1 MMGWRQRKDAGSA
14 AISAE
19 ERLRQKYSGFRTL
32 LSLNNECLELMAG
45 VQEDLRH
52 VAPLREVFADRVAS
66 ILEKAGGIV
75 ESLERLTGVSQHAL
89 SRVLELQRQEID
101 RYLARQQEYAPRRL
115 SAWLGEVDITFRGE
129 VGGKAAALG
138 EIKNRLGLAVPD
150 GYILTTE
157 AYRQFCG
164 LPLWKQIQEE
174 LRNADLDDLEG
185 LQTISLRLMNLIQ
198 AIPVPRA
205 VEVAITERARVLAE
219 KGEGL
224 AVRSSAVG
232 EGGALTF
239 AGQFLS
245 LINVPPIQAVDAY
258 KKVIAGRFGERAVT
272 YRLSTGVAEVASPMA
287 VLFLP
292 VLDAAASGIL
302 YTRDPEHPRS
312 DAMWLT
318 STLGM
323 GLDIASGHVPA
334 DLFII
339 SHKPPYALIEQR
351 IARKEVEIVNDP
363 KGGVARRSLDSRDAE
378 SPSLE
383 PGYWQLLAEWGARIE
398 RHFGA
403 PQDIE
408 WALDRSGRMW
418 VLQARP
424 LALAEA
430 TRSPARPR
438 EKPIVSGG
446 VTVCPGRA
454 SGVAYLA
461 EDRDSLRRTPF
472 GSIVIVRRA
481 SPDII
486 GVLPRVAGL
495 VAERGNMTGHAATL
509 LREFKIP
516 SVFQME
522 NVFAEVSDGDEI
534 SLDAVQPG
542 LFPGTLWPVAEVRSP
557 DKERQ
562 PEKSDPLSHRL
573 LTLHLLDSSAFR
585 FRPGGCQSVHD
596 VIRYCHEKGVEAMF
610 AMQDREME
618 HGPHRSKR
626 LLASVPVN
634 LFVLD
639 LGGGLELEKPAADE
653 ITPSEIVSRP
663 FQALWKGIAHPGVSW
678 TRQMSASF
686 SDLASV
692 IAGAFTPQSG
702 VARALG
708 ERSYLLV
715 AKDYL
720 NLNSRLAYHFS
731 LVDASLSDRPSD
743 NYIAFRFAGGGATR
757 QRRNLRA
764 CFLEACLRH
773 YGFVV
778 DRRGDLVNAW
788 FKRARAEDTET
799 NLDILG
805 RLMACSCQLDMYM
818 TGREAMRWYVEQFVA
833 GNYSFRTKVEE
844 EPAAHLRSLP

>member
-1 MMGWRQRKDAGSA
+1 MIGWRRKKNDEASPSA
-14 AISAE
+14 AAT
-19 ERLRQKYSGFRTL
+19 RLRQKYNSFRTL
-32 LSLNNECLELMAG
+32 LSLNNDCLELMAG
-45 VQEDLRH
+45 VQDDLRH
-52 VAPLREVFADRVAS
+52 VAPLREVFADRVES
-66 ILEKAGGIV
+66 IFEKAGGIV
-75 ESLERLTGVSQHAL
+75 QSLEKLTGVLQPAL
-89 SRVLELQRQEID
+89 ARALNQQRQEVE
-101 RYLARQQEYAPRRL
+101 RYLAAQQEYAPRRL
-115 SAWLGEVDITFRGE
+115 SAWLSEVDVTSLGE

-138 EIKNRLGLAVPD
+138 EIKNRLGLPVPD

-157 AYRQFCG
+157 AYRLFCG
-164 LPLWKQIQEE
+164 LPLWKQVQVE
-174 LRNADLDDLEG
+174 LCNADLEDLEG
-185 LQTISLRLMNLIQ
+185 LQAISSRLMNLVMRV
-198 AIPVPRA
+198 PVPRA
-205 VEVAITERARVLAE
+205 VEVAISERARVLVGQGA
-219 KGEGL
+219 GL

-245 LINVPPIQAVDAY
+245 LINVPPEQAVEAY
-258 KKVIAGRFGERAVT
+258 RKVVAGRFGERAVS
-272 YRLSTGVAEVASPMA
+272 YRLSTGVAEGASPMA

-312 DAMWLT
+312 DALWLT
-318 STLGM
+318 STRGL

-334 DLFII
+334 DLFIVSRKS
-339 SHKPPYALIEQR
+339 SHALIRQHIE
-351 IARKEVEIVNDP
+351 RKDVEIVNDP
-363 KGGVARRSLDSRDAE
+363 KGGIERRRLDAREAE
-378 SPSLE
+378 LPSLE
-383 PGYWQLLAEWGARIE
+383 PSDLRLLAEWGVRIE

-408 WALDRSGRMW
+408 WVLDRSGRMW
-418 VLQARP
+418 ILQARP
-424 LALAEA
+424 LTLAEP
-430 TRSPARPR
+430 TRSPSRSR
-438 EKPIVSGG
+438 EKPMVAGG
-446 VTVCPGRA
+446 VTVYPGRV
-454 SGVAYLA
+454 SGAAYLA
-461 EDRDSLRRTPF
+461 EDRTSLRMTPS
-472 GSIVIVRRA
+472 GAIVIVPRA

-495 VAERGNMTGHAATL
+495 VAEHGNMTGHAATL

-516 SVFQME
+516 SVFQMG
-522 NVFAEVSDGDEI
+522 NVSMQVYDGELI

-542 LFPGTLWPVAEVRSP
+542 LFRGTLWPAGEARSP
-557 DKERQ
+557 GKEGQ
-562 PEKSDPLSHRL
+562 PEKSDPLSRRL
-573 LTLHLLDSSAFR
+573 LTLHLLDSNAFR
-585 FRPGGCQSVHD
+585 FRPGGCESVHD
-596 VIRYCHEKGVEAMF
+596 VIRYCHEKGVEGMF

-618 HGPHRSKR
+618 HGPHHSKR

-639 LGGGLELEKPAADE
+639 LGGGLALVNPEADE

-686 SDLASV
+686 SDLATV
-692 IAGAFTPQSG
+692 IAGTFTPQSG

-731 LVDASLSDRPSD
+731 LVDACVSDTPSD
-743 NYIAFRFAGGGATR
+743 NYIAFRFAGGGSTR

-764 CFLEACLRH
+764 CFLEESLRH

-788 FKRARAEDTET
+788 FKRGRAEDTEA

-818 TGREAMRWYVEQFVA
+818 TGRDTMRWYVEQFLA
-833 GNYSFRTKVEE
+833 GNYSFRTPEDEE
-844 EPAAHLRSLP
+844 DPLQARNAS